1 MRYARQAVLPQIG
14 DAGQARLA
22 AAHVLVVG
30 AGALGIPVLQYLT
43 GAGVGR
49 ITLVD
54 PDKVELSN
62 LHRQPIYG
70 RHIGQPKAL
79 AAALEM
85 AALNPDTTVTPL
97 VALLDPANA
106 PDLVAPADVVMDC
119 ADSFA
124 ATYALSDACLA
135 ANRPLIAASVLRI
148 EGFAGGF
155 CGTAPSVRAVFPE
168 LPAQAG
174 NCATAGVMGPMAG
187 LIGALQAQMA
197 LAVLLGLRPSPLG
210 QMIRFDGLRPAS
222 FRFDGAP
229 EPATGHRFIAPS
241 QMRPGDLA
249 VDLRGPDEAPQP
261 FVSHALRQPDDLR
274 PADGQRVVLACRS
287 GLRAWTAADRLRQH
301 WPGEIALIALGDPA

>member
-1 MRYARQAVLPQIG
+1 MRYARQTVLPQIG
-14 DAGQARLA
+14 EAGQARLA
-22 AAHVLVVG
+22 ASHVLVIG
-30 AGALGIPVLQYLT
+30 AGALGVPVLQYLT

-49 ITLVD
+49 ITLAD
-54 PDKVELSN
+54 PDRVEASN

-70 RHIGQPKAL
+70 RHLGEPKAL

-85 AALNPDTTVTPL
+85 GALNPDTTVTPL
-97 VALLDPANA
+97 VTRLDPANA
-106 PDLVAPADVVMDC
+106 PELVAGADLVLDC

-135 ANRPLIAASVLRI
+135 GGRPLVAASVLGS

-155 CGTAPSVRAVFPE
+155 CGGAPSFRAVFPD

-174 NCATAGVMGPMAG
+174 TCATAGVMGPMAG

-197 LAVLLGLRPSPLG
+197 MAVLLGLRPPPLG

-222 FRFDGAP
+222 FRFNGAP

-249 VDLRGPDEAPQP
+249 VELRGPDEAPIP
-261 FVSHALRQPDDLR
+261 FVPHALRQPDRLR
-274 PADGQRVVLACRS
+274 PAEGQRVVLACRS
-287 GLRAWTAADRLRQH
+287 GLRAWAAADRLRRD
-301 WPGEIALIALGDPA
+301 WPGEIALIALGDPP

>member
-1 MRYARQAVLPQIG
+1 MRYARQTVLPQIG
-14 DAGQARLA
+14 AAGQARLA

-54 PDKVELSN
+54 PDRIETSN

-70 RHIGQPKAL
+70 RHLGRPKAQ
-79 AAALEM
+79 AAAVEM
-85 AALNPDTTVTPL
+85 AVLNPDTRVVPVL
-97 VALLDPANA
+97 ARLDPANA
-106 PDLVAPADVVMDC
+106 PELAAQADLALDC

-124 ATYALSDACLA
+124 ATYALSDACLDA
-135 ANRPLIAASVLRI
+135 GRPLIAASVLRA

-155 CGTAPSVRAVFPE
+155 CGGAPSFRAVFPD

-174 NCATAGVMGPMAG
+174 NCATIGVMGPMAG

-197 LAVLLGLRPSPLG
+197 MAVLLGLTPSPLG

-229 EPATGHRFIAPS
+229 EPVTGHRFIAAS
-241 QMRPGDLA
+241 QLRPNDLA
-249 VDLRGPDEAPQP
+249 VELRGTDEAPLP
-261 FVSHALRQPDDLR
+261 FAPHALRQPESLR
-274 PADGQRVVLACRS
+274 PADGQRVVFACRS
-287 GLRAWTAADRLRQH
+287 GLRAWAAADRLRRD
-301 WPGEIALIALGDPA
+301 WPGDIALVATGDTP